1 MRRFLFF
8 ACVCAGILVA
18 SFEICRAQ
26 TTPSTPLATAAQEQQ
41 EIAQLIDQLG
51 DPSPRKRDHAQRTLA
66 TFGNEAIPILQKAAE
81 GNDPEVSSRA
91 RNIIAIISSS
101 FRPTYVSLDLK
112 NVTVREAMDALSQQS
127 GLLFEAPDASSIMNK
142 RVTLEVKREPLW
154 AAVFALSDATDLK
167 IDSYTAGRPGVRLST
182 RRGTFNSHF
191 SQVSGEFAFTLLGIH
206 QRGVAGFAPKQAVT
220 PPVVLQMQ
228 ICPEPRLNAQRVTSM
243 TVTKCL
249 DETGFPITPENNDG
263 VGDPGYPSNLTSFP
277 AWGGM
282 ALRPEDAKRIALIE
296 GYVTVTVVPKTHPLN
311 IQHVL
316 QGGNAIHTA
325 SGIRFT
331 MGKCEQT
338 GELEWTVHLGLLKDG
353 RFPEETQDLLNGLVH
368 SNLDLRDSQ
377 SRPFKPFG
385 VTTVTDGP
393 GQVDLAFHFL
403 VMGNPKPEKP
413 DRLHWDVPE
422 GTTELKVPFSFKDVP
437 LP

>member
-1 MRRFLFF
+1 MRLFLCL
-8 ACVCAGILVA
+8 ACVCIVA
-18 SFEICRAQ
+18 LFWSPQASQAQ
-26 TTPSTPLATAAQEQQ
+26 TTAPSPSSASAQERQ
-41 EIAQLIDQLG
+41 EIEQLIDELG
-51 DPSPRKRDHAQRTLA
+51 DPDSQKRNHAQRTLG
-66 TFGNEAIPILQKAAE
+66 TFGNEAIPLLQEAAQG
-81 GNDPEVSSRA
+81 GNPEVSSRA
-91 RNIIAIISSS
+91 RNIIATISSS
-101 FRPTYVSLDLK
+101 FRPTYISLDLK

-127 GLLFEAPDASSIMNK
+127 GLQFEAPDASALMNK
-142 RVTLEVKREPLW
+142 RVTLEVKRQPLW

-167 IDSYTAGRPGVRLST
+167 IDSYTPGHLGVRLSS

-206 QRGVAGFAPKQAVT
+206 QRGVAGFAPKQAIT

-263 VGDPGYPSNLTSFP
+263 VGDPGWPSNLTSFP

-296 GYVTVTVVPKTHPLN
+296 GYITVTVVPKTHPLN
-311 IQHVL
+311 IQRVL
-316 QGGNAIHTA
+316 QSAKAIHTA
-325 SGIRFT
+325 SGIRFQ
-331 MGKCEQT
+331 MGQCEQT
-338 GELEWTVHLGLLKDG
+338 GENEWTVHLKLLKDG

-368 SNLDLRDSQ
+368 SSLDLRDGQ
-377 SRPFKPFG
+377 SRSFKQFG

-393 GQVDLAFHFL
+393 GEVDLAFHFL
-403 VMGNPKPEKP
+403 AMGKPKPDKP
-413 DRLHWDVPE
+413 DLLHWDVPE
-422 GTTELKVPFSFKDVP
+422 GTTELKVPFSFKDIP